1 MLFHLYN
8 KDYFLFIS
16 IQIWEINIKLPVMK
30 KMIIPLV
37 LDIQTFTKKS
47 CLILWIGVTIARLK
61 AQVTLCNILHYIS
74 DVHLAISAKQLKAI
88 YNTRIRDSENLSIT
102 FKKGKIRII

>member
-1 MLFHLYN
+1 M
-8 KDYFLFIS
+8 
-16 IQIWEINIKLPVMK
+16 MK
-30 KMIIPLV
+30 KRELPLV
-37 LDIQTFTKKS
+37 LDIQTFAKKSSFAKKS
-47 CLILWIGVTIARLK
+47 CLTLWIGVTIARLK

-88 YNTRIRDSENLSIT
+88 CNTRIRDSENLSIT